1 MNTWWLLLSICWIKL
16 IMERREKD
24 RIRNW
29 RNLIQIQTQTQV
41 QRDHCQVRRHI
52 IECKH
57 ITYDPYELKQIRH
70 VTDKHVRHK

>member
-1 MNTWWLLLSICWIKL
+1 MGK
-16 IMERREKD
+16 REKD

-41 QRDHCQVRRHI
+41 QRDHCQDTRHL
-52 IECKH
+52 IEHKH

-70 VTDKHVRHK
+70 VTDKDVRYK